1 MTGCSYWLTKFTK
14 KAVLAALALVAPA
27 GPWPFCVRSLGFIS
41 LSLSRTAVNT
51 DHYLTTVSEFSEKLT
66 DHWVY
71 DKVQSLDLSHC
82 HHQILYCSKKI
93 QI

>member
-1 MTGCSYWLTKFTK
+1 MVAIIFFAAIRDVGMTGCSYWLTKFTK

-27 GPWPFCVRSLGFIS
+27 GPWLFCVRSLGFIS

-51 DHYLTTVSEFSEKLT
+51 DHYLTTVSEFSKKLT

-71 DKVQSLDLSHC
+71 DKKCKVW
-82 HHQILYCSKKI
+82 I
-93 QI
+93 